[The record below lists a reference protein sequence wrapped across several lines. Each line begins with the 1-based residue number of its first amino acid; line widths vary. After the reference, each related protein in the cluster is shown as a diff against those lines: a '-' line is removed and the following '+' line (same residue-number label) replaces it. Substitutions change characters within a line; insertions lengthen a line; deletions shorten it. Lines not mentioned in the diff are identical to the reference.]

1 LITASDHLVVS
12 GEAAAYVSR
21 AAGKLIAGLDQ
32 FGIDPKGLGC
42 LDIGASTGGFTQ
54 VLVERGAAKVIA
66 VDVGHGQMH
75 NSIASLQKLRRLKG

>member
-1 LITASDHLVVS
+1 VVS

-54 VLVERGAAKVIA
+54 VLVERGAL
-66 VDVGHGQMH
+66 QR
-75 NSIASLQKLRRLKG
+75 SLP